1 MRFAS
6 RMMCV
11 PAEPT
16 VNEVIDPVK
25 AIENYKRENKY
36 LRDEL
41 AVHDKLLNRHGVSY
55 EPLTDQQLQE
65 IENQCRRF
73 IDGSLDEIEVQ
84 SLRQVQGLSIDDS
97 YRSHALNNMGL
108 PLFFLAIFN
117 AFRNICR

>member
-1 MRFAS
+1 
-6 RMMCV
+6 MMCV

-41 AVHDKLLNRHGVSY
+41 AVHDKLLNRNGISY
-55 EPLTDQQLQE
+55 EPLTEQQFHE
-65 IENQCRRF
+65 VENQCRRY

-84 SLRQVQGLSIDDS
+84 NLRQVQGLFFFSFVLMKS
-97 YRSHALNNMGL
+97 SLHVVRSFVAM
-108 PLFFLAIFN
+108 FN